1 MGLTQ
6 RMKCG
11 EHSSSLATSD
21 ASCVLKRLATVS
33 FPLPC
38 LLNLESSDEFCPP
51 AASSSALRITA
62 ASAWV
67 MDLSLSPTT
76 AARSGCNSSLFLS
89 SHPSTS
95 YATSPA

>member
-11 EHSSSLATSD
+11 EHSSSLATRD

-33 FPLPC
+33 FPLPAF
-38 LLNLESSDEFCPP
+38 LNLEFEFRRS
-51 AASSSALRITA
+51 AASSALRMTA